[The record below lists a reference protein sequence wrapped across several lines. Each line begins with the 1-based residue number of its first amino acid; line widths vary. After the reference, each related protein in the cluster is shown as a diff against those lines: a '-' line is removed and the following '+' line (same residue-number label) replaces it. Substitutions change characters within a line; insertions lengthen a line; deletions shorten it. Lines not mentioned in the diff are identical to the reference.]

1 MKNIKLLIAYD
12 GTSFLGWQKT
22 PLGPTIEESLEIVL
36 EKIFQ
41 EKIILQAASRTDAGV
56 HAEGQVVNF
65 FTKKSNLDLAK
76 CKKSIN
82 ALLAPSIVVLKLEE
96 ACQDFHP
103 TLDNHGKK
111 YQYFVCN
118 TAHQLPKH
126 RFFSWHVP
134 SPINLTKMRIAAKE
148 LLGEHDFSAFCNELS
163 SSNKNPQCTLHS
175 IHIEEKQGQLIFT
188 VIGDRF
194 LFRMM
199 RNLVGTLVYI
209 GLGKISPQ
217 DLTQIL
223 ESKKRANAGVTAPAH
238 GLYLIEVFYKKSE
251 KAILPISN
259 ILERESVLC

>member
-41 EKIILQAASRTDAGV
+41 EKITLQAASRTDAGV

-65 FTKKSNLDLAK
+65 FTHKKKLDLAK
-76 CKKSIN
+76 YKKSIN
-82 ALLAPSIVVLKLEE
+82 SLLPSSLVVLEIEE
-96 ACQDFHP
+96 ACQGFHP
-103 TLDNHGKK
+103 TLDNYGKT

-134 SPINLTKMRIAAKE
+134 SPINLTKMRIAAKK

-163 SSNKNPQCTLHS
+163 SSNKNPLCTLHS
-175 IHIEEKQGQLIFT
+175 IDIEEENGQLIFT
-188 VIGDRF
+188 VTGDRF

-209 GLGKISPQ
+209 GLGKIPPEN
-217 DLTQIL
+217 LAQIL

-238 GLYLIEVFYKKSE
+238 GLHLIEVFYKKNE

-259 ILERESVLC
+259 ILESESILC